1 MPEVTSS
8 GMAAE
13 EAVGLGCVSGER
25 LGLANE
31 FTECDFNALALR
43 TTTTDDR
50 DSDTNLH
57 SNHPKYVSTPATDRT
72 HHAANTNNPHSWS
85 PSSAKMSTEAQTK
98 KFQKGERVIPSATD
112 KALKYYP
119 AEDEQ
124 VMKKVRQHWHG
135 SDGLDGM
142 RSLDMGWES

>member
-1 MPEVTSS
+1 MN
-8 GMAAE
+8 AASF
-13 EAVGLGCVSGER
+13 ATVSDRRR
-25 LGLANE
+25 LTLQQPSEIRQYTRRRPN
-31 FTECDFNALALR
+31 
-43 TTTTDDR
+43 
-50 DSDTNLH
+50 
-57 SNHPKYVSTPATDRT
+57 T

-124 VMKKVRQHWHG
+124 VMKKVRQHWQG
-135 SDGLDGM
+135 DDGLERM
-142 RSLDMGWES
+142 RSVDMGRES